1 MKKSP
6 FPGMDPYLEARW
18 NDVHTRLCTLVSAA
32 LQPNL
37 PVGLRAR
44 AQEDVVLEAVDG
56 EKLQSFEAD
65 TAIVQTRGFKGA
77 TAAAAAVATAPPV
90 RVRHLQRLIRNR
102 WVELIDTTAGNKVIT
117 AIEILSP
124 GNKAAG
130 KLNRRY
136 RKKLRRYMEAGVNIV
151 EIDLLRSS
159 RKRLEIRL
167 EELPPERRAEYMVC
181 IQRATEED
189 EWDVYPM
196 PLRQPLPVIPIP
208 CRATDA
214 DVPLALQPIIEQIY
228 IEGGHDD
235 IDYNKP
241 TDPPLRDEDA
251 AWATALSK

>member
-1 MKKSP
+1 
-6 FPGMDPYLEARW
+6 MDPYLEARW
-18 NDVHTRLCTLVSAA
+18 NDVLTALCTEIRAA

-37 PVGLRAR
+37 PNGLRAR

-65 TAIVQTRGFKGA
+65 TAIIQTRGFTGA
-77 TAAAAAVATAPPV
+77 TAGAAAISTAPPV
-90 RVRHLQRLIRNR
+90 RVKHLQRLIRNR

-124 GNKAAG
+124 GNKASG

-136 RKKLRRYMEAGVNIV
+136 RKKLLHYIEAGVNIV

-159 RKRLEIRL
+159 RKRLEIKV
-167 EELPPERRAEYMVC
+167 EELPPERRAEYMTC

-196 PLRQPLPVIPIP
+196 PQRQPLPVIPIP

-228 IEGGHDD
+228 VEGGHDD
-235 IDYNKP
+235 IDYSKP
-241 TDPPLRDEDA
+241 ADPPLKEDQA
-251 AWATALSK
+251 AWARAIAL